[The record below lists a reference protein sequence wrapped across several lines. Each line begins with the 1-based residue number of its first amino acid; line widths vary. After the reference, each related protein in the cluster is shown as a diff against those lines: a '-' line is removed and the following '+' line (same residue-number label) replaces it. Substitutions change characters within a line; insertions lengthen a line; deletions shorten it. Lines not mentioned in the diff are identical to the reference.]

1 MPRLNLTTLK
11 NIKLPA
17 DVVVGTLSERP
28 EKVMQFGE
36 GNFLRAFVEWMFQ
49 KLEQAGKFS
58 GKVVVVQPIAS
69 GMADELNAQN
79 GLYTLLLRGLKDG
92 KPIEKREI
100 MTNISRAINAYT
112 DWAEVV
118 KTFCSPDLEFFVSNT
133 TEAGI
138 IFDAEDT
145 LTAAPPN
152 SYPGKLT
159 VLLYERYKSLQGA
172 KDKGLVIIPCELIE
186 DNGKNLRKIILQ
198 LCDKWA
204 LPKEFIAWVE
214 NSNTFVSTLVDR
226 VVTGY
231 PRDEINEICESLGY
245 EDKLVVTGELYHLW
259 VIEGPKALAE
269 KLPFVEA
276 GLNIIW
282 TEDQRKYRDRKVR
295 ILNGGH
301 TTGIPV
307 SYQYGLST
315 VKEMMDDPVT
325 GDFVR
330 KAIYEEILAGMTD
343 DQQAIKELADEVV
356 NRFCNPY
363 IKHYLL
369 SILLNSSSKYR
380 ARVLPSVIDF
390 QAKYGKLPKR
400 LTFALASLLNIYR
413 IGAFQN
419 KEFIC
424 KTDTGREFTM
434 QDDLSTLE
442 KFAALWQKYT
452 VKTVSLE
459 KTVMELLAAEEVW
472 GKNLSTIPK
481 LNESITEYLQSL
493 MDHGMA
499 ETLKKL

>member
-1 MPRLNLTTLK
+1 MPRLNLVTLK
-11 NIKLPA
+11 NIKLPT
-17 DVVVGTLSERP
+17 DVVVGSLADRP

-58 GKVVVVQPIAS
+58 GKVVVVQPIEN
-69 GMADELNAQN
+69 GMADELNAQD

-92 KPIEKREI
+92 KPIEQREI
-100 MTNISRAINAYT
+100 ITNISRAINAYT

-138 IFDAEDT
+138 VFDAEDS
-145 LTAAPPN
+145 LAATPPN
-152 SYPGKLT
+152 SYPAKLT
-159 VLLYERYKSLQGA
+159 ALLYERYKNLQGA

-186 DNGKNLRKIILQ
+186 DNGKNLRKIVLQ
-198 LCDKWA
+198 LCAKWS
-204 LPKEFIAWVE
+204 LPKEFVAWVE
-214 NSNTFVSTLVDR
+214 NCNTFVSTLVDR

-231 PRDEINEICESLGY
+231 PRDEITEICQSLGY

-259 VIEGPKALAE
+259 VIEGPKELAK

-282 TEDQRKYRDRKVR
+282 TEDQRRYRDRKVR

-390 QAKYGKLPKR
+390 QAKHGVLPKR

-419 KEFIC
+419 KDFIC
-424 KTDTGREFTM
+424 KTDDDREFTM
-434 QDDLSTLE
+434 QDDASTLE
-442 KFAALWQKYT
+442 KFAALWQQYK
-452 VKTVSLE
+452 E
-459 KTVMELLAAEEVW
+459 KTHSLGETVVALLGAEEVW
-472 GKNLSTIPK
+472 GQNLNNIPQLSEK
-481 LNESITEYLQSL
+481 IEEYLQKL
-493 MDHGMA
+493 IDYGIIK
-499 ETLKKL
+499 TLKKL